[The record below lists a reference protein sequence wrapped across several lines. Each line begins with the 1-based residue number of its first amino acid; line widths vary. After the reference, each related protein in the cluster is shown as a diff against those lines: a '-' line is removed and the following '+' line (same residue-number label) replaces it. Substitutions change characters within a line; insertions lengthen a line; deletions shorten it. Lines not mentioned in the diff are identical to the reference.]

1 MSQRDHATL
10 VFCVLKAQ
18 RFGLANMLAL
28 MKKLIGITDPADIV
42 SEEASDIIKRYQRF
56 GEKERQDV
64 ASAFTYAKARLEID
78 HGEINT
84 WKLEH
89 KVAVANYVLKTAKE
103 AYAHAPYS
111 SSGVALVGLY
121 LEAQT
126 LRGNKA
132 KRLVH
137 LLDEW
142 HRRAVISRQQAG
154 NKLIDPG

>member
-1 MSQRDHATL
+1 
-10 VFCVLKAQ
+10 
-18 RFGLANMLAL
+18 
-28 MKKLIGITDPADIV
+28 MKKLLGISDPADIV
-42 SEEASDIIKRYQRF
+42 SEEAIDITRRYQRF
-56 GEKERQDV
+56 SEKERREV
-64 ASAFTYAKARLEID
+64 VSAFSYAKAHLELD
-78 HGEINT
+78 HDEINS

-89 KVAVANYVLKTAKE
+89 KSAVASYVLKTAKE

-142 HRRAVISRQQAG
+142 HRRAVVSSQQAG